1 MFLRTFAMATVASLI
16 AVPALAGDITV
27 TDAYARSG
35 SPTAKS
41 GAAFMII
48 ENAGAED
55 DQLIAAASDAAARV
69 ELHTH
74 KETGDGV
81 MQMMEVEEGFTIPA
95 GGNHALMRGGDHV
108 MLMGLTE
115 PMKDGESVVITLTFE
130 KAGDVELEVP
140 IDLKRKPKHKMK
152 HSN

>member
-1 MFLRTFAMATVASLI
+1 MYLKTLAAITVASLI
-16 AVPALAGDITV
+16 AVPAFAGDITV

-35 SPTAKS
+35 SPSAKS
-41 GAAFMII
+41 GAAFMMIA
-48 ENAGAED
+48 NTSAED
-55 DQLIAAASDAAARV
+55 DQLIAATSDAAARV

-81 MQMMEVEEGFTIPA
+81 MQMMEVEGGFTIPA
-95 GGNHALMRGGDHV
+95 GGSHMLMRGGDHV
-108 MLMGLTE
+108 MLMGLNG
-115 PMKDGESVVITLTFE
+115 PMEDGKSVTITLSFE

>member
-1 MFLRTFAMATVASLI
+1 MYLKTFAAATVASLI
-16 AVPALAGDITV
+16 AVPALASDITV

-35 SPTAKS
+35 SPAAKS

-55 DQLIAAASDAAARV
+55 DQLIAAASDAAVRV

-81 MQMMEVEEGFTIPA
+81 MQMMEVEGGFTIPA
-95 GGNHALMRGGDHV
+95 GGRHMLMRGGDHV
-108 MLMGLTE
+108 MLMGLTG
-115 PMKDGESVVITLTFE
+115 PMEDGKSVTITLTFE

-140 IDLKRKPKHKMK
+140 IDLQRKPRKMMN
-152 HSN
+152 HGN